1 MVEWLAGNRIR
12 GTSTERTTTSGFNPI
27 STVQAGWKQVGKFTL
42 GSSANQI
49 DVSSI
54 PDKRYYMVL
63 THIKDSGQANVRY
76 RFGSSGSIDTS
87 TNYAFR
93 RWDNGSASTSHT
105 TSSLLMTGDQ
115 ADDDK
120 FHVMFASNLLNRN
133 KLFEILYAERGDNLS
148 AANVPRAS
156 KGIGKWTETDP
167 LDTLRVYDSVG
178 TGSYNSGSEVVVLGW
193 DPDDTHTDNFWQE
206 LANVNLSG
214 GANSNL
220 SSGTISA
227 KKYLW
232 VQYYAQTSAS
242 ADIKFTFNNSTSGYC
257 DMRQINDS
265 AYTGKINQD
274 NWEDEGGLSA
284 NRGIFVN
291 MFIINNA
298 NSVKLGIV
306 NSVRDMGGSA
316 GTQPQKRHWVGKW
329 TETTDQ
335 ITEIDLTA
343 SSGNLQSVSE
353 LRVWGADP
361 V

>member
-12 GTSTERTTTSGFNPI
+12 GTSTERTTTSGFNQI
-27 STVQAGWKQVGKFTL
+27 SAVQAGWKQVGKFTL
-42 GSSANQI
+42 GSSASEI

-54 PDKRYYMVL
+54 PDKQYYMVL
-63 THIKDSGQANVRY
+63 THIKDSGQEEVRY
-76 RFGSSGSIDTS
+76 RFGSSGSIDPNG
-87 TNYAFR
+87 NYAFK
-93 RWDNGSASTSHT
+93 RWDNGTLSSSHS

-120 FHVMFASNLLNRN
+120 FHVMYIANLSGKA
-133 KLFEILYAERGDNLS
+133 KLTKHLYAERGDNLS
-148 AANVPRAS
+148 AGNKPRAS

-167 LDTLRVYDSVG
+167 LDTIRVYG
-178 TGSYNSGSEVVVLGW
+178 NQTGSYDSGSEVVVLGW

-232 VQYYAQTSAS
+232 VQYYAQTSSS

-265 AYTGKINQD
+265 SYTGKINQD
-274 NWEDEGGLSA
+274 NWEDEGGLSS
-284 NRGIFVN
+284 NQGIFVN

-298 NSVKLGIV
+298 NSAKLGIV
-306 NSVRDMGGSA
+306 NSVRDMGSS
-316 GTQPQKRHWVGKW
+316 GTEPQTRHWVGKW
-329 TETTDQ
+329 TDTTNQ
-335 ITEIDLTA
+335 ITEIDLTT

-353 LRVWGADP
+353 LRVWGADA

>member
-1 MVEWLAGNRIR
+1 MAITYHAGRRIQATQADFD
-12 GTSTERTTTSGFNPI
+12 GTPA
-27 STVQAGWKQVGKFTL
+27 VQAGWKQVGKVTL
-42 GSSANQI
+42 GSSADQMEI
-49 DVSSI
+49 SSI

-63 THIKDSGQANVRY
+63 THILDSGQADVRY
-76 RFGSSGSIDTS
+76 RFGSSGTIDTN

-105 TSSLLMTGDQ
+105 TSSLNMTGDQ

-133 KLFEILYAERGDNLS
+133 KLFEILYAERGDNLGS
-148 AANVPRAS
+148 GYVPRAS
-156 KGIGKWTETDP
+156 KGIGKWTENNP
-167 LDTLRVYDSVG
+167 LDTIRVYDAQ
-178 TGSYNSGSEVVVLGW
+178 TGSYNSGSEMVILGW
-193 DPDDTHTDNFWQE
+193 DPEDTHTDNFWEE

-214 GANSNL
+214 GAASNL

-232 VQYYAQTSAS
+232 VQYYAQTSTN

-265 AYTGKINQD
+265 SYSGKINED

-284 NRGIFVN
+284 NQGIFVN

-306 NSVRDMGGSA
+306 NSVRDVGGSA

-329 TETTDQ
+329 TETTNQ

-343 SSGNLQSVSE
+343 STGNLQSVSE